1 MAMLL
6 QLLLFTHSECS
17 QHLTARSG
25 QVELIQF
32 PAGYSSEDTSCEIY
46 ITTKPGK
53 PIQLVFKDFKMTG
66 DLSACKEHEG
76 LLVSIFDNTYMSIF
90 LEVAL

>member
-1 MAMLL
+1 MLL
-6 QLLLFTHSECS
+6 QLLLLFTLSECS

-66 DLSACKEHEG
+66 NLSACREQEG
-76 LLVSIFDNTYMSIF
+76 LLVSSLYNTYTSIF
-90 LEVAL
+90 LEVAI